1 MLIGGIDGGWE
12 EKVGGSTPPLK
23 TDRGW
28 LVLYHGVENGGLGY
42 YRVGAVMLD
51 LEDPTK
57 VIGRTKDWI
66 MEPEFDYEIEGYYK
80 GCVFPTGNMIIDDTL
95 YVYYG
100 GADKYIGLAT
110 CDMNELIDF
119 TLSKEQNS

>member
-1 MLIGGIDGGWE
+1 M
-12 EKVGGSTPPLK
+12 V
-23 TDRGW
+23 
-28 LVLYHGVENGGLGY
+28 GLGY

-57 VIGRTKDWI
+57 VLGRTKDFI

-80 GCVFPTGNMIIDDTL
+80 GCVFPTGNMIIGDTL

-100 GADKYIGLAT
+100 GADKYIGVAT
-110 CDMNELIDF
+110 CDVNELVS
-119 TLSKEQNS
+119 LP